1 MGKMRKFKIS
11 TRASAQQQA
20 FLMLK
25 VLVSSILTILLVS
38 PVAAQQSK
46 ITQLHVVK
54 KDGHTNGKAIAT
66 VLGPVKK
73 KGKVTEAEK
82 SGSIGSHVVQA
93 WSIRRK
99 SIGKH

>member
-11 TRASAQQQA
+11 TRAPAQQQA
-20 FLMLK
+20 FSK
-25 VLVSSILTILLVS
+25 AESSSISILTILLVS